1 MESLDVDIL
10 DNDATQ
16 TWNAKQFS
24 LLNFE
29 NWMQKKKS
37 TWSTYLEPKTK
48 SME

>member
-16 TWNAKQFS
+16 TWNAKQLS

-37 TWSTYLEPKTK
+37 T
-48 SME
+48 